1 MRRFL
6 IILVALVAGAGTL
19 ALLEMTRP
27 APVTEAVEVV
37 QADTVHALVFNRDM
51 PRGTII
57 DAPSLVWQEQLRSAV
72 SAATLTSETAD
83 APFPSDI
90 VDKLVRRDVL
100 AGEIVR
106 PDDLVDR
113 ASGFMALTLTPGTR
127 AVGLSVTAQ
136 KLAGGFILPEDRID
150 LIHTV
155 SGDFD
160 RDGRAGSFSQTI
172 LENIR
177 VLAIGD
183 TPTSRVTFQTA
194 DQQENA
200 AARTS
205 DITMT
210 GDTITLEMSEEQAEV
225 LFSAL
230 ASGQVSLALRSI
242 DDHGPSRVVSVLGFE
257 QPEPP
262 TPEPQPVAPLP
273 EPPAQPAE
281 AEPVVSVP
289 EPSDPAPPKR
299 SVRVISGGETTIV
312 DVP

>member
-1 MRRFL
+1 MRRLL
-6 IILVALVAGAGTL
+6 IILLALVAGVGTL
-19 ALLEMTRP
+19 GLLELSRP
-27 APVTEAVEVV
+27 APLPDTVEVV
-37 QADTVHALVFNRDM
+37 QSDTVRVLVFNRDM

-57 DAPSLVWQEQLRSAV
+57 DTSGLIWQEQLRSAV
-72 SAATLTSETAD
+72 SASMLTSETAD
-83 APFPSDI
+83 APYPSDI
-90 VDKLVRRDVL
+90 VGKLVRRDVL
-100 AGEIVR
+100 AGEMVR
-106 PDDLVDR
+106 RDDLVDR
-113 ASGFMALTLTPGTR
+113 ASGFMALTLSPGTR

-150 LIHTV
+150 LIHTIM
-155 SGDFD
+155 GDFD

-183 TPTSRVTFQTA
+183 TPTSRIAFRTP

-200 AARTS
+200 ASRTS
-205 DITMT
+205 EINMT
-210 GDTITLEMSEEQAEV
+210 GDTITLEMTEEQAEV

-262 TPEPQPVAPLP
+262 APVEVILPP
-273 EPPAQPAE
+273 EPPQQPP
-281 AEPVVSVP
+281 EPAPIVDVP
-289 EPSDPAPPKR
+289 EPPEPPKR

>member
-1 MRRFL
+1 MRRLL
-6 IILVALVAGAGTL
+6 IILVALVAGVGTL
-19 ALLEMTRP
+19 GLLELSRP
-27 APVTEAVEVV
+27 TPVTEPTEIT
-37 QADTVHALVFNRDM
+37 QTDTVRALVFNRDM

-57 DAPSLVWQEQLRSAV
+57 DASSLIWQEQLRSAV
-72 SAATLTSETAD
+72 SATTLTSETED
-83 APFPSDI
+83 APYPSDI
-90 VDKLVRRDVL
+90 VGKLVRRDVL

-136 KLAGGFILPEDRID
+136 KLDGGFILPEDRID

-183 TPTSRVTFQTA
+183 TPTSRVTFQTP

-200 AARTS
+200 ASRTAE
-205 DITMT
+205 INMT
-210 GDTITLEMSEEQAEV
+210 GDTITLEMTEEEAEV

-242 DDHGPSRVVSVLGFE
+242 DDHGPSRVVSILGFE
-257 QPEPP
+257 K
-262 TPEPQPVAPLP
+262 P
-273 EPPAQPAE
+273 EPPAPEPVVLTPEPPQQPAE
-281 AEPVVSVP
+281 PAPVEIEPQES
-289 EPSDPAPPKR
+289 EPMPPKR
-299 SVRVISGGETTIV
+299 SVRVISGGQTTIV

>member
-1 MRRFL
+1 MRRLL
-6 IILVALVAGAGTL
+6 IILVALVAGVGTL
-19 ALLEMTRP
+19 GLLELSRP
-27 APVTEAVEVV
+27 TPVTEPTEIT
-37 QADTVHALVFNRDM
+37 QTDTVRVLVFNRDM
-51 PRGTII
+51 PRGTIV
-57 DAPSLVWQEQLRSAV
+57 DASSLIWQEQLRSAV
-72 SAATLTSETAD
+72 SATTLTSETED
-83 APFPSDI
+83 APYPSDI
-90 VDKLVRRDVL
+90 VGKLVRRDVL

-200 AARTS
+200 ASRTAE
-205 DITMT
+205 INMT
-210 GDTITLEMSEEQAEV
+210 GDTITLEMTEEEAEV

-242 DDHGPSRVVSVLGFE
+242 DDHGPSRVVSILGFE
-257 QPEPP
+257 K
-262 TPEPQPVAPLP
+262 P
-273 EPPAQPAE
+273 EPPAPEPVVLPPEPPQQPAE
-281 AEPVVSVP
+281 PAAVEIEPEES
-289 EPSDPAPPKR
+289 EPAPPKR
-299 SVRVISGGETTIV
+299 SVRVISGGQTTIV

>member
-1 MRRFL
+1 L
-6 IILVALVAGAGTL
+6 IILVALVAGVGTL
-19 ALLEMTRP
+19 GLLELSRP
-27 APVTEAVEVV
+27 TPVTEPTEIT
-37 QADTVHALVFNRDM
+37 QTDTVRVLVFNRDM

-57 DAPSLVWQEQLRSAV
+57 DASSLIWQEQLRSAV
-72 SAATLTSETAD
+72 SPTTLTSETEN
-83 APFPSDI
+83 APYPSDI
-90 VDKLVRRDVL
+90 VGKLVRRDVL

-136 KLAGGFILPEDRID
+136 KLDGGFILPEDRID

-183 TPTSRVTFQTA
+183 TPTSRVTFQTP

-200 AARTS
+200 ASRTAE
-205 DITMT
+205 INMT
-210 GDTITLEMSEEQAEV
+210 GDTITLEMTEEEAEV

-242 DDHGPSRVVSVLGFE
+242 DDHGPSRVVSILGFE
-257 QPEPP
+257 K
-262 TPEPQPVAPLP
+262 P
-273 EPPAQPAE
+273 EPPAP
-281 AEPVVSVP
+281 EPVVLPP
-289 EPSDPAPPKR
+289 EPPQQPPEPALIEIEPQESEPMPPKR
-299 SVRVISGGETTIV
+299 SVRVISGGQTTIV

>member
-1 MRRFL
+1 MRRLL
-6 IILVALVAGAGTL
+6 IILVALVAGVGTL
-19 ALLEMTRP
+19 GLLELSRP
-27 APVTEAVEVV
+27 TPVTEPTEIT
-37 QADTVHALVFNRDM
+37 QTHTVRVLVFNRDM

-57 DAPSLVWQEQLRSAV
+57 DASSLIWQEQLRSAV
-72 SAATLTSETAD
+72 SPTTLTSETED
-83 APFPSDI
+83 APYPSDI
-90 VDKLVRRDVL
+90 VGKLVRRDVL

-200 AARTS
+200 ASRTAE
-205 DITMT
+205 INMT
-210 GDTITLEMSEEQAEV
+210 GDTITLEMTEEEAEV

-242 DDHGPSRVVSVLGFE
+242 DDHGPSRVVSILGFE
-257 QPEPP
+257 K
-262 TPEPQPVAPLP
+262 P
-273 EPPAQPAE
+273 EPPAPEPVVLPPEPPQQPAE
-281 AEPVVSVP
+281 PAPVEIEPQES
-289 EPSDPAPPKR
+289 EPMPPKR
-299 SVRVISGGETTIV
+299 SVRVISGGQTTIV

>member
-1 MRRFL
+1 MRRLL
-6 IILVALVAGAGTL
+6 IILVALVAGVGTL
-19 ALLEMTRP
+19 GLLELSRP
-27 APVTEAVEVV
+27 TPVTEPTEIT
-37 QADTVHALVFNRDM
+37 QTDTVRVLVFNRDM

-57 DAPSLVWQEQLRSAV
+57 DASSLIWQEQLRSAV
-72 SAATLTSETAD
+72 SPTTLTSETED
-83 APFPSDI
+83 APYPSDI
-90 VDKLVRRDVL
+90 VGKLVRRDVL

-200 AARTS
+200 ASRTAE
-205 DITMT
+205 INMT
-210 GDTITLEMSEEQAEV
+210 GDTITLEMTEEEAEV

-242 DDHGPSRVVSVLGFE
+242 DDHGPSRVVSILGFE
-257 QPEPP
+257 K
-262 TPEPQPVAPLP
+262 P
-273 EPPAQPAE
+273 EPPAPEPVVLPPEPPQQPAE
-281 AEPVVSVP
+281 PAPVEIEPQES
-289 EPSDPAPPKR
+289 EPMPPKR
-299 SVRVISGGETTIV
+299 SVRVISGGQTTIV

>member
-1 MRRFL
+1 MRRLL
-6 IILVALVAGAGTL
+6 IILLALVAGVGTL
-19 ALLEMTRP
+19 GLLELSRP
-27 APVTEAVEVV
+27 APPPDTVEVV
-37 QADTVHALVFNRDM
+37 QSDTVRVLVFNRDM

-57 DAPSLVWQEQLRSAV
+57 DTSGLIWQEQLRSAV
-72 SAATLTSETAD
+72 SVSMLTSETAD
-83 APFPSDI
+83 APYPSDI
-90 VDKLVRRDVL
+90 VGKLVRRDVL
-100 AGEIVR
+100 AGEMVR
-106 PDDLVDR
+106 RDDLVDR
-113 ASGFMALTLTPGTR
+113 ASGFMALTLSPGTR

-150 LIHTV
+150 LIHTIM
-155 SGDFD
+155 GDFD

-183 TPTSRVTFQTA
+183 TPTSRIAFRTP

-200 AARTS
+200 ASRTS
-205 DITMT
+205 EINMT
-210 GDTITLEMSEEQAEV
+210 GDTITLEMTEEQAEV

-262 TPEPQPVAPLP
+262 APVEVILPP
-273 EPPAQPAE
+273 EPPQQPPEPA
-281 AEPVVSVP
+281 PVVDVP
-289 EPSDPAPPKR
+289 EPPEPEPPKR
-299 SVRVISGGETTIV
+299 SIRVISGGETTIV

>member
-1 MRRFL
+1 MRRLL
-6 IILVALVAGAGTL
+6 IILVALVAGVGTL
-19 ALLEMTRP
+19 GLLELSRP
-27 APVTEAVEVV
+27 TPVTEPTEIT
-37 QADTVHALVFNRDM
+37 QTDTVRVLVFNRDM

-57 DAPSLVWQEQLRSAV
+57 DASSLIWQEQLRSAV
-72 SAATLTSETAD
+72 STTTLTSETED
-83 APFPSDI
+83 APYPSDI
-90 VDKLVRRDVL
+90 VGKLVRRDVL

-200 AARTS
+200 ASRTAE
-205 DITMT
+205 INMT
-210 GDTITLEMSEEQAEV
+210 GDTITLEMTEEEAEV

-242 DDHGPSRVVSVLGFE
+242 DDHGPSRVVSILGFE
-257 QPEPP
+257 K
-262 TPEPQPVAPLP
+262 P
-273 EPPAQPAE
+273 EPPAPEPVVLPPEPPQQPAE
-281 AEPVVSVP
+281 PAPVEIEPQES
-289 EPSDPAPPKR
+289 EPMPPKR
-299 SVRVISGGETTIV
+299 SVRVISGGQTTIV